1 MLGVAALS
9 TTRKKDIS
17 SELLFGMVIFFVMFC
32 IQRTYYTGGWLLF
45 FIDKRFSYLNM
56 ALSFVLPALAAY
68 IYWRERMEM
77 KFIGRTMTYMSVGVA
92 VTYVIYRLFIMEPLV
107 AKDIHIMDECH
118 LVCCCMC
125 YLGVG
130 AAMAMVKKKLKHHSI
145 GFTAF
150 YNEYIKGFW
159 IVFVLLFLYIYFI
172 NRIGKERSYYVY
184 MPVNLVPFC
193 GEIKQTLQNF
203 SLNGLMHLLG
213 NVAYYTIF
221 SVLVMSTVK
230 KKKAMFGILIPVI
243 TSIVFEGVQYLFDMG
258 DTDIDDVI
266 TNTIGALIG
275 VLVYNHVIKK
285 ILRSKK

>member
-1 MLGVAALS
+1 MAA
-9 TTRKKDIS
+9 
-17 SELLFGMVIFFVMFC
+17 
-32 IQRTYYTGGWLLF
+32 
-45 FIDKRFSYLNM
+45 
-56 ALSFVLPALAAY
+56 
-68 IYWRERMEM
+68 
-77 KFIGRTMTYMSVGVA
+77 
-92 VTYVIYRLFIMEPLV
+92 
-107 AKDIHIMDECH
+107 
-118 LVCCCMC
+118 
-125 YLGVG
+125 
-130 AAMAMVKKKLKHHSI
+130 VKKKLKHHSI

-172 NRIGKERSYYVY
+172 NRIGRERSYYVY

-193 GEIKQTLQNF
+193 GEIKQTLKNF
-203 SLNGLMHLLG
+203 SPNGLMHLLG

-230 KKKAMFGILIPVI
+230 KKKTMFGIIIPVI

>member
-32 IQRTYYTGGWLLF
+32 IQQTYYTGGWLLF

-68 IYWRERMEM
+68 MYWRERMEM
-77 KFIGRTMTYMSVGVA
+77 KFISRTMTYMSVGVA

-130 AAMAMVKKKLKHHSI
+130 AAMAAVKKKLKHHSI

-159 IVFVLLFLYIYFI
+159 IATAQFIILCLFSI
-172 NRIGKERSYYVY
+172 RK
-184 MPVNLVPFC
+184 
-193 GEIKQTLQNF
+193 
-203 SLNGLMHLLG
+203 
-213 NVAYYTIF
+213 
-221 SVLVMSTVK
+221 
-230 KKKAMFGILIPVI
+230 I
-243 TSIVFEGVQYLFDMG
+243 T
-258 DTDIDDVI
+258 
-266 TNTIGALIG
+266 
-275 VLVYNHVIKK
+275 
-285 ILRSKK
+285 